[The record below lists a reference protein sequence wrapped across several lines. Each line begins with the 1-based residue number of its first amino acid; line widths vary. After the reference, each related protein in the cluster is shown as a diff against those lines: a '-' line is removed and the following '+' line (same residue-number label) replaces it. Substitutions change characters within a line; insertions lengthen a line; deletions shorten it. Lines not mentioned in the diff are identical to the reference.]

1 MQNKQFKYG
10 EDTTL
15 NLEVTPQQFIALRN
29 AIGQAI
35 SLTEIKTLPEV
46 RTYVSTKTG
55 EPIKRVSKDQIKKGE
70 VVEVTDPTAT
80 FDAGNLQIS
89 YDATKITIDM
99 LGSNALL
106 EGFFKQHIEEGL
118 ATEVE
123 VESEA

>member
-10 EDTTL
+10 EDTKL

-35 SLTEIKTLPEV
+35 SLTEVKTLPEV

-55 EPIKRVSKDQIKKGE
+55 EPVKRVSKDQIKKGE

-80 FDAGNLQIS
+80 FDAGNLKIS

-123 VESEA
+123 SEA

>member
-35 SLTEIKTLPEV
+35 SLTEVKTLPEV

-55 EPIKRVSKDQIKKGE
+55 EPVKRVLKDQIKKGE

-80 FDAGNLQIS
+80 FDAENLKIS

>member
-35 SLTEIKTLPEV
+35 SLTEVKTLPEV
-46 RTYVSTKTG
+46 RTYVSAKTG

-80 FDAGNLQIS
+80 FDAENLKIS

-106 EGFFKQHIEEGL
+106 EGFFKQHIKEGL

-123 VESEA
+123 VETEA